1 MNLEELNIIIFIT
14 GIIVGCIA
22 SYALKRL
29 NAKKLNEQTNS
40 NSSLVTMKSLQQ
52 ELDNK
57 QVIIDNF
64 FSDSSEQLIA
74 IEKRIESLRNNLANS
89 SKQLSNVVIEKSM
102 SKADEVEIP
111 DTVAPPRD
119 YALKTDKEP
128 GMLSETF
135 GLDDKE
141 EALEPKRSI

>member
-14 GIIVGCIA
+14 GIIVGYFV

-29 NAKKLNEQTNS
+29 NAKKVNEQANS

-64 FSDSSEQLIA
+64 FSDSNEELTI
-74 IEKRIESLRNNLANS
+74 IEKRLESLRNSLADS
-89 SKQLSNVVIEKSM
+89 SKQLSNVVIEKNS
-102 SKADEVEIP
+102 SKTDTVETP

-135 GLDDKE
+135 GLEGKE
-141 EALEPKRSI
+141 EVLEPKRSI